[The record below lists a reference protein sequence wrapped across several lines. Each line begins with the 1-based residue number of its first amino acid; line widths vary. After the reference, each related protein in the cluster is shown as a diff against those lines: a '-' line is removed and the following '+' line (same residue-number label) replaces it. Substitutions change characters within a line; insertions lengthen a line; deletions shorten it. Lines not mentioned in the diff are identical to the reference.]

1 MIILPFFRIMWSY
14 LSERAQN
21 LISDLNTDAMIAVID
36 EIVRP
41 NERRRAEDANDH
53 DELNS
58 YLE

>member
-1 MIILPFFRIMWSY
+1 MWSY